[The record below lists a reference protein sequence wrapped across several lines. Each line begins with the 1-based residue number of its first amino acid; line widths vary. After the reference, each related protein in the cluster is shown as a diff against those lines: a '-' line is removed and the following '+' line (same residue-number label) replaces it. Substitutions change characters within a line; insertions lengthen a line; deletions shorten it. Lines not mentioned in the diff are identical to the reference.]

1 MSRLQSILLEI
12 QNSEDISKEMKSKL
26 DEARELAY
34 DLDNAC
40 ERLREELDRALTRKR
55 YEEYQIK
62 ALSRAVQSL
71 GEAILFEQKCDEVT
85 E

>member
-1 MSRLQSILLEI
+1 MNRIQSILLEI
-12 QNSEDISKEMKSKL
+12 QNSEDLSEEMKSKL

-34 DLDNAC
+34 DLDNENA
-40 ERLREELDRALTRKR
+40 RLRNELDRALTRKG
-55 YEEYQIK
+55 YKEYQIK